1 MAEHGGQAA
10 PSVTQGGC
18 RLACSPPCAL
28 EQGVQSAHD
37 PPWQHG
43 RDRPGQLLRQARQGL
58 ALPVCFLS
66 AGQRL
71 VARRMG
77 AEAQDRR
84 FGKGPRERRVAALRA
99 GGARTLPGRC
109 LGACDH
115 AARGHAILDPWDA
128 GEVLHRLQQHAT
140 QDRAETRD
148 GLEPG
153 QGVGL
158 LLLGRLHHGPRQV
171 PPPLVISVEEG
182 AVHRDAFWDR
192 GIGTPL
198 RDPRPSGRVRAL
210 GAELGPVV
218 LAVGLLDRR
227 QQRSAFPPERSPAP
241 EQIPGR
247 PHVRGIARG
256 VGQHTATPPDSHV
269 LGSHGV
275 VLGFAPV
282 HSLPRE
288 GMPKHQRP
296 AFAGA
301 QVGEPVPG
309 KEACDTDDQV
319 FPGGRNGF
327 EKRCGA
333 SRHVPVHQDL
343 PILVQDAEGHGA
355 GMQVDAAVQL
365 VLLRLES
372 HEVSSLLLSE
382 SLPLSAYHGGML
394 GRGPQ

>member
-43 RDRPGQLLRQARQGL
+43 RDRPGQRLRQARQGL

-153 QGVGL
+153 QGGASCCWAVFTMARARSRRRWSSASRRARSTATL
-158 LLLGRLHHGPRQV
+158 LWTAG
-171 PPPLVISVEEG
+171 S
-182 AVHRDAFWDR
+182 AHRSA
-192 GIGTPL
+192 TP
-198 RDPRPSGRVRAL
+198 GRVVVSAL
-210 GAELGPVV
+210 LVPSSGPWYWRLVCWTGV
-218 LAVGLLDRR
+218 NSAARFRLRGLRR
-227 QQRSAFPPERSPAP
+227 LSRSR
-241 EQIPGR
+241 
-247 PHVRGIARG
+247 VARM
-256 VGQHTATPPDSHV
+256 S
-269 LGSHGV
+269 
-275 VLGFAPV
+275 
-282 HSLPRE
+282 
-288 GMPKHQRP
+288 
-296 AFAGA
+296 AG
-301 QVGEPVPG
+301 
-309 KEACDTDDQV
+309 
-319 FPGGRNGF
+319 
-327 EKRCGA
+327 
-333 SRHVPVHQDL
+333 
-343 PILVQDAEGHGA
+343 
-355 GMQVDAAVQL
+355 
-365 VLLRLES
+365 
-372 HEVSSLLLSE
+372 
-382 SLPLSAYHGGML
+382 
-394 GRGPQ
+394 

>member
-10 PSVTQGGC
+10 PSVAQGGC

-153 QGVGL
+153 QGGGL

-182 AVHRDAFWDR
+182 AVHRDAFVDRRRGTKCRVGSANRSATPGRVVVSALLVPSSGPWYWRLVCWTGVNSAARFRLR
-192 GIGTPL
+192 GIRRL
-198 RDPRPSGRVRAL
+198 SRSRVARM
-210 GAELGPVV
+210 
-218 LAVGLLDRR
+218 
-227 QQRSAFPPERSPAP
+227 SA
-241 EQIPGR
+241 G
-247 PHVRGIARG
+247 
-256 VGQHTATPPDSHV
+256 
-269 LGSHGV
+269 
-275 VLGFAPV
+275 
-282 HSLPRE
+282 
-288 GMPKHQRP
+288 
-296 AFAGA
+296 
-301 QVGEPVPG
+301 
-309 KEACDTDDQV
+309 
-319 FPGGRNGF
+319 
-327 EKRCGA
+327 
-333 SRHVPVHQDL
+333 
-343 PILVQDAEGHGA
+343 
-355 GMQVDAAVQL
+355 
-365 VLLRLES
+365 
-372 HEVSSLLLSE
+372 
-382 SLPLSAYHGGML
+382 
-394 GRGPQ
+394 